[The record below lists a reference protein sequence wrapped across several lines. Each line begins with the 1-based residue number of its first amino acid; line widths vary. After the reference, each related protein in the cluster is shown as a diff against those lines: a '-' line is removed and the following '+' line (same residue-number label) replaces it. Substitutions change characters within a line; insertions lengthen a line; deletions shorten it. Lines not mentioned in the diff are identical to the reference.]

1 MAQQF
6 EAVVSRQGDYSL
18 VKLSGIVDEDNG
30 LGELAEQIPVGTAI
44 VDLGDIERINSC
56 GVRDW
61 VNWLG
66 RLERQHVRVILAGCS
81 PPIVAQLN
89 LVSNFAGTGG
99 VKSFYIPY
107 FCPEC
112 DEDKVMLV
120 ETADMAHPPEPPTC
134 RCDECD
140 LVMDFDDMPES
151 YFAFLAGRR
160 PIADLDAIDQALRRV
175 ATAEPRE
182 RSKVRPRTSA
192 AMGTSGGVPASVP
205 ALAAVARL
213 ATAPVSKAID
223 IPPPMLRSAPMSA
236 VPRPTKEVEAAIAS
250 RPSSPVGRV
259 GIIALVVALV
269 VASAVLVF
277 LLTH

>member
-1 MAQQF
+1 MQNF

-18 VKLSGIVDEDNG
+18 VKLSGVVDEDNG
-30 LGELAEQIPVGTAI
+30 LGDLAEQIPVGTAI

-66 RLERQHVRVILAGCS
+66 RLERQQVRVILAGCS

-99 VKSFYIPY
+99 VKSFYSPY

-112 DEDKVMLV
+112 DEEKVMLV
-120 ETADMAHPPEPPTC
+120 ETADMAQPPEPPTC

-151 YFAFLAGRR
+151 YFAFLAGRK

-213 ATAPVSKAID
+213 ATAPNAFD
-223 IPPPMLRSAPMSA
+223 IAPPTLRSAPISA
-236 VPRPTKEVEAAIAS
+236 VPRPTREVEAAIAAPL
-250 RPSSPVGRV
+250 PSGRMGLV
-259 GIIALVVALV
+259 ALVVALV
-269 VASAVLVF
+269 VASGVLVY
-277 LLTH
+277 LLIR